1 MADPKVWVCDHPSVT
16 LLKQEAGTRP
26 NPKPKGG
33 LKTLQMDQNAQVSI
47 AGGPSQLSFGTLFKD
62 GQPSLGILLNFLR

>member
-1 MADPKVWVCDHPSVT
+1 M
-16 LLKQEAGTRP
+16 
-26 NPKPKGG
+26 KPKGG